1 MVNFAKLEIEY
12 KENLIYIKETIKET
26 FQKYNSEKE
35 ILKNLS
41 KAFNKNIFI
50 EKMDLKTA

>member
-41 KAFNKNIFI
+41 KEFNKNIFI